1 MAFSRNSLAAAVA
14 GTLSLAIL
22 TGCPA
27 TPPTGTGTPSAAP
40 TAAGGSTAPTTTP
53 ESAAPAS
60 AAPGSA
66 APSVTPSAANVGNAT
81 IKGTVFDLA
90 GARVDAAKV
99 RVHSLNPSNP
109 YDTTVDVVG
118 GAYVVNQVP
127 AGVQLEIVALK
138 DGFTTRT
145 RVESLSPPDQNTQ
158 ANVINFGGPIV
169 STGDTEGPAYF
180 ISKYPEIT
188 AVDPADDATGVDPT
202 KVVVKL
208 TLSEP
213 LDTTNQRRFADAIR
227 VFPTVDTVTELNSA
241 ISGINFA
248 SNASGVEDLE
258 DKTAVTDSMVNI
270 NNQSPFYV
278 DESSTFLGEENTQAS
293 VTWDAEGKVATLTFN
308 APLAA
313 SDNETLKYQIGL
325 ASDGSNVIE
334 DKDGNDLGLGY
345 DRKFG
350 GYNNNPKLAGN
361 MIYNAFRETDLA
373 VDSDATTEITRWE
386 QTHTHVSTFEL
397 AEDDTEP
404 TLTAVT
410 VTTPAGMT
418 RISLTFSEPMGAYAG
433 NGPDESVNRLPGSAV
448 IGTDNV
454 KFTFAVAETANDLSD
469 VDLDGDFAANEAA
482 TGIGS
487 TSSTRE
493 TEFSLGSNW
502 NVTLNPNDA
511 KVVRLELPG
520 TTTFFANDVNAI
532 KARVE
537 GLADPAGNTI
547 TERSADANQKV
558 GTI

>member
-53 ESAAPAS
+53 GESAAPAS

-81 IKGTVFDLA
+81 IKGTVYDLA
-90 GARVDAAKV
+90 GARVDSAKV

-127 AGVQLEIVALK
+127 AGVQLEIVAMK
-138 DGFTTRT
+138 DGWTSRS
-145 RVESLSPPDQNTQ
+145 RVESLSPPDQTNE
-158 ANVINFGGPIV
+158 ANVINFGGPLGNTAD
-169 STGDTEGPAYF
+169 SEGVAYF
-180 ISKYPEIT
+180 ISKYPEVT
-188 AVDPADDATGVDPT
+188 SVDPAEDATGVDPT

-227 VFPTVDTVTELNSA
+227 VFPTTATVTELA
-241 ISGINFA
+241 FA
-248 SNASGVEDLE
+248 SDDFASPAAGVADLE
-258 DKTAVTDSMVNI
+258 DVTATTAANVN
-270 NNQSPFYV
+270 NESPFYV

-313 SDNETLKYQIGL
+313 AEDETLKYQIGL
-325 ASDGSNVIE
+325 ATDGTNVIE
-334 DKDGNDLGLGY
+334 DKEGNDLGMGT
-345 DRKFG
+345 DSKFG
-350 GYNNNPKLAGN
+350 GYTNDGNGALINNV
-361 MIYNAFRETDLA
+361 FREVDLA
-373 VDSDATTEITRWE
+373 LNVSSTATTISDIERWQ

-404 TLTAVT
+404 TLTGVT
-410 VTTPAGMT
+410 VTTPSGIT

-433 NGPDESVNRLPGSAV
+433 NSDINSINRLPATGDSLNPSGEALK
-448 IGTDNV
+448 I
-454 KFTFAVAETANDLSD
+454 TFAVAQTAADLDD
-469 VDLDGDFAANEAA
+469 VDLDGDASNAA
-482 TGIGS
+482 TSGWGD
-487 TSSTRE
+487 TSAERE
-493 TEFSLGSNW
+493 SEFYLNSATVS
-502 NVTLNPNDA
+502 LNPNDA
-511 KVVRLELPG
+511 KTIRLEVPN
-520 TTTFFANDVNAI
+520 TAFFANDVNAI

-537 GLADPAGNTI
+537 GLADPAGNSI

>member
-53 ESAAPAS
+53 TESAAPAS

-81 IKGTVFDLA
+81 IKGTVYDLA

-127 AGVQLEIVALK
+127 AGVQLEIVAMK
-138 DGFTTRT
+138 DGFTSRS
-145 RVESLSPPDQNTQ
+145 RVESLSPPDQTNE
-158 ANVINFGGPIV
+158 ANVINFGGAIV
-169 STGDTEGPAYF
+169 TTGDTEGPAYF

-188 AVDPADDATGVDPT
+188 AVDPAEDATGVDPT

-227 VFPTVDTVTELNSA
+227 VFPTTATVTELEL
-241 ISGINFA
+241 SG
-248 SNASGVEDLE
+248 GVVDLE
-258 DKTAVTDSMVNI
+258 DETAATGAINVDSL
-270 NNQSPFYV
+270 SPFVV
-278 DESSTFLGEENTQAS
+278 DESSTFLGEENTQAT

-313 SDNETLKYQIGL
+313 AEDETLKYQIGL
-325 ASDGSNVIE
+325 VTDGTNTIE
-334 DKDGNDLGLGY
+334 DKDGNDLGMGN
-345 DRKFG
+345 DSGFG
-350 GYNNNPKLAGN
+350 GYSNGEAGDL
-361 MIYNAFRETDLA
+361 IFNAFRETDLA
-373 VDSDATTEITRWE
+373 VDSNATTDVLRWR

-404 TLTAVT
+404 TLTGVT
-410 VTTPAGMT
+410 VTTPSGLT

-433 NGPDESVNRLPGSAV
+433 NSEEDSVNNLPSSSNLN
-448 IGTDNV
+448 TDNV
-454 KFTFAVAETANDLSD
+454 RFTFAVAESAADLDD
-469 VDLDGDFAANEAA
+469 VDLDGDTVA
-482 TGIGS
+482 S
-487 TSSTRE
+487 SSTGWGAESNERE
-493 TEFSLGSNW
+493 SEFAIPGAT
-502 NVTLNPNDA
+502 VTLNPNDP
-511 KVVRLELPG
+511 KTVRLEVPG
-520 TTTFFANDVNAI
+520 TDYFSNEVNAI

-537 GLADPAGNTI
+537 GLADPAGNAI